1 MLTDRDSLIGRI
13 VEQIVLFPQE
23 KIHLQTDKPVYI
35 AGETVWFRAHVA
47 DAVMHIP
54 ISKPVCLC

>member
-1 MLTDRDSLIGRI
+1 MIGRI

-47 DAVMHIP
+47 DAVLHTP
-54 ISKPVCLC
+54 DNKPVRIC